1 MTKPVSLLRAL
12 LLFILALCIPVLA
25 HAAKEATKVALPAVA
40 ATSAS
45 QGDVYILSGGFGVF
59 STGLKQLQSKLK
71 QNGVAATIMSY
82 QAWRSTAKK
91 IVANRD
97 KYGPRPVVI
106 IGHSLGA
113 DNTVLIANELKKKG
127 VPVDLIVSYASTA
140 PQVVPSNVRNVL
152 NYYFKSGGWGGLFT
166 GAGDFTG
173 ALDNRDMS
181 THTGMSHFNVDDD
194 PGLRDEVVRNVVRFF
209 RPAA

>member
-1 MTKPVSLLRAL
+1 MTKSASLLRAF
-12 LLFILALCIPVLA
+12 LLFILALGVPLAA
-25 HAAKEATKVALPAVA
+25 HAAGQATGGAEPAVA
-40 ATSAS
+40 AVSAPQS
-45 QGDVYILSGGFGVF
+45 DVYILSGGFGVF

-82 QAWRSTAKK
+82 QAWRSTAKR
-91 IVANRD
+91 IVANRN

-127 VPVDLIVSYASTA
+127 IPVDLIVSFASTA
-140 PQVVPSNVRNVL
+140 PQTVPSNVRNVL

-181 THTGMSHFNVDDD
+181 THSGMSHFNVDDN
-194 PGLRDEVVRNVVRFF
+194 PGLRDEVVRNVVRVVG
-209 RPAA
+209 PAT